1 MALLANQ
8 IMDARILSS
17 MNGRVELS
25 QFLRVTNESI
35 VSQVNSDQDD
45 NRKNR
50 KYPCPLCGK
59 RFRFNSILSLHMRT
73 HTGEKPFKCPYCDHR
88 AAQKGNLKIHLRT
101 HKQGLLGKGR
111 GRIRE
116 ENRLLH
122 ELEERAILRDRQM
135 RAGHVSQQQTSNLPQ
150 LKNPQLSQTVP
161 TPNQFLSNSSAAE
174 IQPHTSTSPEAT
186 TVQEEPVQPQPTGF
200 RCSFCKGKFRK
211 QQELERHI
219 RILHKPYKCTLC
231 EFAASHEEELIGHV
245 EMAHITADSGSGQK
259 PPVGTG
265 DKGKPAGEFPC
276 EVCGQ
281 TFSQAWFLKGHMRK
295 HKDSFEHCCQI
306 CGRRF
311 KEPWFLKNHMKVH
324 LNKLAAKSNL
334 PAEHDPYKLSNLSQ
348 EHQSNLYS
356 QYISRIHNRFLAAE
370 RAEHPDYNQVLT
382 TAGVDMKV
390 REMLGRMI
398 SSGPL
403 TDAESSSLLALNH
416 LPPQLSS
423 SGMEYLQKVMSS
435 REAFNSSSGYPGW
448 QMMTQVL
455 PVEQQMF
462 NPKDQT
468 SYLSERCLPA
478 DDGKLCLSD
487 PDTKTISRPGSTGS
501 LSHHGPTD
509 IITETGN
516 SLSGSALDQQPR
528 PSSPASDVF
537 RHNLW
542 RMSGLRLSNMNN
554 AAGESHGTLRDLT
567 RALEEQL
574 TVTFWH
580 TAHEDNLGRITGFSR
595 SVLSGYRHDDHGNC
609 MDVGPEHRVSSTTD
623 ITVIHQ
629 DFVFLLKDNGI
640 MLNCEK
646 VYRCPLSSDYTA
658 AQTASLGFHLDR
670 YHFPHWQNSRDLSSP
685 LQPSS
690 SSSSSSPNSKLR
702 PRSREDWSPAA
713 GHYQG
718 LENHRETPLLVNKQP
733 DLTDKHVDG
742 SLSAQTSKS
751 QYEPLDLSVR
761 PESVPSHSA
770 MSPAVLVQ
778 MSGVFSNGLSSSI
791 TRRLQSYP
799 NAAAE
804 LSGKPGYQ
812 CDLLVQATKEEMS
825 TQRGGSACHNGEG
838 EFEKSEQGGED
849 ENDDAAKWQMLKN
862 NVPELQELLEHASTD
877 FPGPEMQEK
886 PGQWGRG
893 VAESPIH
900 SLENLTPGQAD
911 PLQYQ
916 GGLLSFLRAQGSLSG
931 APASAH
937 SAGLNPGGNMEN
949 EVASGHEGR
958 EARKPFQC
966 RYCPYS
972 ASQKGNLKTH
982 VLCVHRKP
990 FDNSLYPDRRL
1001 RRSHAPRGP
1010 SRLPPSML
1018 GDQIGMTSLCGLT
1031 TPFMRHLLAVNQ
1043 RGLPGAIDG
1052 AVSPC
1057 EMCLSKPT
1065 HSATPSPCPGT
1076 LTFRHGGPLI
1086 PDPITDSLV
1095 TRPSGLFT
1103 RQVTRPAPPAAT
1115 TFEVSLSQ
1123 PRGEGR
1129 AMYG

>member
-1 MALLANQ
+1 MRRDSFITPSTHPIRSQMALLANQ

-25 QFLRVTNESI
+25 QFLRVTNQSI
-35 VSQVNSDQDD
+35 VSQVNSAQDD

-101 HKQGLLGKGR
+101 HKQGILGKGR

-150 LKNPQLSQTVP
+150 IQNPQLSQTIP
-161 TPNQFLSNSSAAE
+161 TQNQFLNSSGAVE
-174 IQPHTSTSPEAT
+174 SQPHTSTSPKAT
-186 TVQEEPVQPQPTGF
+186 TVNEEPIQPQPTGF

-245 EMAHITADSGSGQK
+245 ETTHITADSGSGQK
-259 PPVGTG
+259 PSTGPG
-265 DKGKPAGEFPC
+265 DKGKPTGEFPC

-334 PAEHDPYKLSNLSQ
+334 PAEHDASISLSNLTQ
-348 EHQSNLYS
+348 DHQNNLYS
-356 QYISRIHNRFLAAE
+356 QYISCIHSRFLTAE
-370 RAEHPDYNQVLT
+370 RADHPDYNQILT
-382 TAGVDMKV
+382 SAGVDMKV

-398 SSGPL
+398 SSGPGPL
-403 TDAESSSLLALNH
+403 TDAESSSLLGLNRLH
-416 LPPQLSS
+416 PPLSS
-423 SGMEYLQKVMSS
+423 NSMEYLQKVMSN
-435 REAFNSSSGYPGW
+435 RDTLNSSSSYPGW
-448 QMMTQVL
+448 QIMTPGL

-462 NPKDQT
+462 SPKDQQQCS
-468 SYLSERCLPA
+468 SYLPERCVPV
-478 DDGKLCLSD
+478 DNGKVCLSD
-487 PDTKTISRPGSTGS
+487 PDTKAISRPGSPS
-501 LSHHGPTD
+501 SVSHHGPTE

-516 SLSGSALDQQPR
+516 SHSSTAMDHR
-528 PSSPASDVF
+528 PQSSSPA
-537 RHNLW
+537 
-542 RMSGLRLSNMNN
+542 
-554 AAGESHGTLRDLT
+554 
-567 RALEEQL
+567 
-574 TVTFWH
+574 
-580 TAHEDNLGRITGFSR
+580 TG
-595 SVLSGYRHDDHGNC
+595 
-609 MDVGPEHRVSSTTD
+609 
-623 ITVIHQ
+623 
-629 DFVFLLKDNGI
+629 
-640 MLNCEK
+640 EK

-658 AQTASLGFHLDR
+658 AQTASLGFHLER

-685 LQPSS
+685 LQPT
-690 SSSSSSPNSKLR
+690 SSSSSSPNPKLR

-713 GHYQG
+713 GHYLG
-718 LENHRETPLLVNKQP
+718 LENHSENPLLINKQC
-733 DLTDKHVDG
+733 DLTDKDAGVDG
-742 SLSAQTSKS
+742 SLSAQTRKS

-761 PESVPSHSA
+761 PESVTSLSA

-791 TRRLQSYP
+791 TRRLQTYS
-799 NAAAE
+799 NATAE
-804 LSGKPGYQ
+804 LSVKPAYQ
-812 CDLLVQATKEEMS
+812 CDLLVQGTKEEMNTQKGSS
-825 TQRGGSACHNGEG
+825 TCHDDGEG
-838 EFEKSEQGGED
+838 EFEKSEQGRED
-849 ENDDAAKWQMLKN
+849 ENDDAAKWQMLKTN
-862 NVPELQELLEHASTD
+862 ILEPEELRQASAD
-877 FPGPEMQEK
+877 FQGLGENKQDK
-886 PGQWGRG
+886 PGQWGRV
-893 VAESPIH
+893 VAESPIS
-900 SLENLTPGQAD
+900 SLESLTPGQTD
-911 PLQYQ
+911 PLQHQ
-916 GGLLSFLRAQGSLSG
+916 GGLLSFLRSQGNLSS

-937 SAGLNPGGNMEN
+937 KASLNGGGDMEKD
-949 EVASGHEGR
+949 VAS
-958 EARKPFQC
+958 ARKPFQC

-1001 RRSHAPRGP
+1001 RRSHTPQRP
-1010 SRLPPSML
+1010 SRLPPSIT
-1018 GDQIGMTSLCGLT
+1018 GDNHVPGRDQIGMTSLCGT
-1031 TPFMRHLLAVNQ
+1031 
-1043 RGLPGAIDG
+1043 
-1052 AVSPC
+1052 
-1057 EMCLSKPT
+1057 
-1065 HSATPSPCPGT
+1065 
-1076 LTFRHGGPLI
+1076 
-1086 PDPITDSLV
+1086 
-1095 TRPSGLFT
+1095 
-1103 RQVTRPAPPAAT
+1103 
-1115 TFEVSLSQ
+1115 
-1123 PRGEGR
+1123 
-1129 AMYG
+1129 